1 MTAEPL
7 GLPEANLE
15 GTAAVVAVAA
25 AAGVRVLRVHDLP
38 FMERVAR
45 MAWLASPLA
54 ER

>member
-1 MTAEPL
+1 M
-7 GLPEANLE
+7 
-15 GTAAVVAVAA
+15 VAVAA